1 MAKKD
6 KDRDSGRN
14 RKGFPFGEIVGT
26 IVVLPEPKGK
36 LRNLFAERGM
46 IPKPKRTCDCGK
58 SKRGAAE
65 SGQDGV

>member
-6 KDRDSGRN
+6 KGKDRRRGRE
-14 RKGFPFGEIVGT
+14 PFSFGGIIGT

-58 SKRGAAE
+58 FG
-65 SGQDGV
+65 